1 MPPYLHQVL
10 IGLLL
15 SDGSLE
21 KSSPTSLARL
31 SVMSPPGGGA
41 PRFKN
46 FFSLPPRQGFV
57 GMNPEGRVSKAHT
70 PEGTHFL
77 YTTFIWFV

>member
-41 PRFKN
+41 PVLKI
-46 FFSLPPRQGFV
+46 FFPSPRQGFV

>member
-31 SVMSPPGGGA
+31 SVMSPPGGGEG

-46 FFSLPPRQGFV
+46 FFSLPPSGLRW
-57 GMNPEGRVSKAHT
+57 NEP
-70 PEGTHFL
+70 
-77 YTTFIWFV
+77 